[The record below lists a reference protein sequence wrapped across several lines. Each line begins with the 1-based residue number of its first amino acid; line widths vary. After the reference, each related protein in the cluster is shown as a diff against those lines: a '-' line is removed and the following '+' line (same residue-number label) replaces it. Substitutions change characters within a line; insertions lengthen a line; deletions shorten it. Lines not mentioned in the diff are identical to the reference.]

1 MKSYQALGALL
12 LYPGADVLAALDDIR
27 SVLEHED
34 VVPRSALPGVR
45 DCIAGLATAD
55 PWTACE
61 AYVATFD
68 RGRATALNLFEH
80 VHGESRDRGQALVDL
95 GAMYADAGLNFDARE
110 LPDYLPAYL
119 EFVATQPADVARDMV
134 AEIGHILH
142 KLGEAL
148 AERGSPYAYVID
160 ALLATIGERLDVK
173 PASTHAVSSGAR
185 VFEEVDAEWL
195 DPPVTFGGCASS
207 APVDAQRV
215 DFVRRVRPEQPTSG
229 NTP

>member
-119 EFVATQPADVARDMV
+119 EFVATQPADVARDLV

-148 AERGSPYAYVID
+148 AERGSPYAYRRTPRRQ
-160 ALLATIGERLDVK
+160 ARLDACCFK
-173 PASTHAVSSGAR
+173 WRP
-185 VFEEVDAEWL
+185 
-195 DPPVTFGGCASS
+195 
-207 APVDAQRV
+207 
-215 DFVRRVRPEQPTSG
+215 RVRGGGRRMAGSARHFRWLRQLCTG
-229 NTP
+229 